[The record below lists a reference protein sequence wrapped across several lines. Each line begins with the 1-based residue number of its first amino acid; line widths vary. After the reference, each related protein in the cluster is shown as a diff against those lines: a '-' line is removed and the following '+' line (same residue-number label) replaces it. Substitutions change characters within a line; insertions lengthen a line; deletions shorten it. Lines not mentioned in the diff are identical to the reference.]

1 MISISQF
8 ENSYQ
13 KLIERFTRGEF
24 KEELFAAKKDFFQ
37 NAGTLDE
44 TNANFN
50 LRMSQFYDWY
60 FLDRPMKAYF
70 KTPLAVCH
78 EQRDLRLDQD
88 DFTVIDILKNHQHS
102 IYEFIKSKGEV
113 FQLKDLF
120 SGDKVSVENSQT
132 FFNFD
137 EKEYFEARL
146 VNLGGKNYFLKGFCF
161 HPESAQKFILT
172 QIKVYKANPDLQFKD
187 FLLRLNKMRYKFEQY
202 RHVKIDM
209 IYNDDNKL
217 GL

>member
-8 ENSYQ
+8 ESSYQ

-24 KEELFAAKKDFFQ
+24 KDELFAAKKDFFQ

-44 TNANFN
+44 ANANYN

-60 FLDRPMKAYF
+60 FLDRPMKSYF
-70 KTPLAVCH
+70 KTPLAVSH
-78 EQRDLRLDQD
+78 EQRDLRLEAD

-102 IYEFIKSKGEV
+102 IYEFVKSKGDI

-120 SGDKVSVENSQT
+120 TGSKVSVENSLT

-146 VNLGGKNYFLKGFCF
+146 VNIEGKNYFLKGFCF

-172 QIKVYKANPDLQFKD
+172 QIKIYKANPDLHFKD

-209 IYNDDNKL
+209 IYNDENKL

>member
-8 ENSYQ
+8 ESSYQ

-24 KEELFAAKKDFFQ
+24 KEELFAAKKEFFQ

-44 TNANFN
+44 ANANFN

-60 FLDRPMKAYF
+60 FLDRPMRSYF
-70 KTPLAVCH
+70 KTPLAVSH
-78 EQRDLRLDQD
+78 EQRDLRLDPD
-88 DFTVIDILKNHQHS
+88 DFTVIDILKSHQHS
-102 IYEFIKSKGEV
+102 IYEFVKSKGEV

-120 SGDKVSVENSQT
+120 TGKKVSVENSQT

-146 VNLGGKNYFLKGFCF
+146 VDIDGKNFFLKGFCF
-161 HPESAQKFILT
+161 HPESAQKFILS
-172 QIKVYKANPDLQFKD
+172 QIKIFKANPDLQFKD

-202 RHVKIDM
+202 RHVKIEM

>member
-8 ENSYQ
+8 ESSYQ
-13 KLIERFTRGEF
+13 KLIERFTRDEF
-24 KEELFAAKKDFFQ
+24 KPELFSAKKDFFQ

-44 TNANFN
+44 ANSNFN
-50 LRMSQFYDWY
+50 LRMSQFYDWF
-60 FLDRPMKAYF
+60 FLDRPMKSYF
-70 KTPLAVCH
+70 KTPLSVAH

-88 DFTVIDILKNHQHS
+88 DLTVIDILKNHRHS
-102 IYEFIKSKGEV
+102 IYEFVKNKGDE
-113 FQLKDLF
+113 FQIRDLF
-120 SGDKVSVENSQT
+120 SSEKVMVQNSQT

-137 EKEYFEARL
+137 EKEFFEARL
-146 VNLGGKNYFLKGFCF
+146 VDLDGKKYFLKGFCF

-172 QIKVYKANPDLQFKD
+172 QIKNYKANPDLQFKD
-187 FLLRLNKMRYKFEQY
+187 CLLRLNKMRYKFEQY
-202 RHVKIDM
+202 RHVKIEM

>member
-1 MISISQF
+1 MTSILQF
-8 ENSYQ
+8 ESSYQ
-13 KLIERFTRGEF
+13 KLIERFTRDEF
-24 KEELFAAKKDFFQ
+24 KDELFAAKKDFFQ

-44 TNANFN
+44 ANANFN

-60 FLDRPMKAYF
+60 FLDRPMKSYF
-70 KTPLAVCH
+70 KAPLAVSH
-78 EQRDLRLDQD
+78 EQRDLRLDEGD
-88 DFTVIDILKNHQHS
+88 YAVIEILKSHQHS
-102 IYEFIKSKGEV
+102 IYEFVKNKDDS

-120 SGDKVSVENSQT
+120 TGNKVLVENSQT

-146 VNLGGKNYFLKGFCF
+146 VAIEGKNYFLKGFCF

-172 QIKVYKANPDLQFKD
+172 QLKVYRSNPDLHFND